1 MMSALLMAREAGSIY
16 GKAIFITIRIK
27 YKKYSQ
33 KHLTYRLVKTNIYTN
48 ETNKIFAYNREDAE
62 CLSKEKV

>member
-1 MMSALLMAREAGSIY
+1 M
-16 GKAIFITIRIK
+16 K

-33 KHLTYRLVKTNIYTN
+33 KHLTYRLVGTNIYAN
-48 ETNKIFAYNREDAE
+48 EINKIFAYNREDAE

>member
-1 MMSALLMAREAGSIY
+1 MAREAGSIY
-16 GKAIFITIRIK
+16 CKATFVAMRIK

-33 KHLTYRLVKTNIYTN
+33 KYLTYRLVRTNIYAN
-48 ETNKIFAYNREDAE
+48 EINKIFAYDREDAE